1 MTKYRNL
8 FSATMDLE
16 ANMNKLQENLALINN
31 EIINDPLNIVYTH
44 RGIKPLYTVDARAK
58 ILIIGQA
65 PGEKAQNIAIPFL
78 DKSGDTLRDWLGVS
92 KEVFY
97 DPSLFAIV
105 PMDFYFPGKGQT
117 GDLPP
122 RPFFST
128 KYHARLFAN
137 MPHIQL
143 IILIGTYAQKYYLGK
158 NYKKTLTATVAAFKD
173 YLPTYFPLVHPS
185 PLNFRWFN
193 KNPWFTT
200 DVLPVLKTY
209 ISTILSTK

>member
-1 MTKYRNL
+1 MAKCVDL
-8 FSATMDLE
+8 FSATMVLE
-16 ANMNKLQENLALINN
+16 TNMSKLQENLAHIND
-31 EIINDPLNIVYTH
+31 EIINDPLNIDYTN

-92 KEVFY
+92 KAEFY
-97 DPSLFAIV
+97 DPRLFAIV
-105 PMDFYFPGKGQT
+105 PMDFYFPGKAQT

-122 RPFFST
+122 RPFFSE
-128 KYHARLFAN
+128 KYHSRLIAN

-158 NYKKTLTATVAAFKD
+158 NYQKTLTATVQAFKD

-209 ISTILSTK
+209 VSTILAAK